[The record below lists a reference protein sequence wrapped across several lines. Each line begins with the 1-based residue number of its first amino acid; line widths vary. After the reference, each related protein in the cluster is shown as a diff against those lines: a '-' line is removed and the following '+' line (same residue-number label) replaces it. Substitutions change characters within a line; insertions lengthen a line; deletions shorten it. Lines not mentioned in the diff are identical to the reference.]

1 MNTDSR
7 EMRHGRRRALILIPG
22 MMREPRFS
30 RRAVLVGNL
39 ETVERQPLARGG
51 AVTVGGESGERLN
64 PKPLREDAGALQ
76 PPPLASIDVF
86 EAYWADMIP
95 EQGEQP
101 PWIKLRQGLD
111 LVGYWVF
118 SPRSWRA
125 VGHAMRNGSLLIA
138 LGLIMGGLTLVA
150 WYVLLAVL
158 VGQTVAPGGTVPQ
171 DLAAVP
177 LVSDLVRLFGEATGW
192 IATHAWWA
200 VLPFLLTMLQAD
212 ALVLL
217 ARFTRDYFENRA
229 DESGIGLRDRLRQRV
244 AGTLEAV
251 LEADYDEVVIVAHSF
266 GTVIATDILA
276 DWPHNADIRRLS
288 LVSLGS
294 PITVLRHRSTW
305 LENERRTLLQSRRPA
320 VWLDFYSPND
330 WLCGAVPGHRDA
342 YGDALSHR
350 LRFEAPWLQKLSG
363 RTHLLY
369 YRDPNVLEQLATPLP
384 AAAGNP
390 LTSHDPTLFHRSKR

>member
-1 MNTDSR
+1 
-7 EMRHGRRRALILIPG
+7 MR
-22 MMREPRFS
+22 REPRFS

-39 ETVERQPLARGG
+39 ENVERQPLARGS
-51 AVTVGGESGERLN
+51 AVTVGGEGGECLI
-64 PKPLREDAGALQ
+64 PKPLREGGGPPQ

-101 PWIKLRQGLD
+101 PWTKLRQGLD

-118 SPRSWRA
+118 SPGSWRA

-150 WYVLLAVL
+150 WYLMLAVL

-171 DLAAVP
+171 ELAAVP
-177 LVSDLVRLFGEATGW
+177 LVSDLVRLFGEGTGW

-229 DESGIGLRDRLRQRV
+229 DESGIGLRDRLRRRV
-244 AGTLEAV
+244 AGVLETV

-276 DWPHNADIRRLS
+276 DWPHEADLGRLS

-294 PITVLRHRSTW
+294 PITVLRHRSPW
-305 LENERRTLLQSRRPA
+305 LENEHRALLQSRRPA

-330 WLCGAVPGHRDA
+330 WLCGAVPGHREA
-342 YGDALSHR
+342 YGDGLSHR
-350 LRFEAPWLQKLSG
+350 LRFEAPWPQKLSG

-369 YRDPNVLEQLATPLP
+369 YRDPHVLEQLATPLP
-384 AAAGNP
+384 AGA
-390 LTSHDPTLFHRSKR
+390 